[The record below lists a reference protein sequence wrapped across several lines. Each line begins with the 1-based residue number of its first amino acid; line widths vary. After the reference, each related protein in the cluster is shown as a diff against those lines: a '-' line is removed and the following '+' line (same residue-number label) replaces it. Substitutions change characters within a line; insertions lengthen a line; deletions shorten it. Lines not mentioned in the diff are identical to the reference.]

1 MPAESRIDAPVTPLV
16 LSENVQQSRPF
27 AAIDWKL
34 TIPCSPMPASR
45 APRTGCIVSA
55 RAVPAPIAAAAAR
68 ATTRAFVCIGPPRA
82 ELSSRASPRPV
93 AVPFR
98 SSYKPLKSA
107 MQAAFAEDERRLDQ
121 REVRERLR
129 KVAELAPGD
138 GVVLLGEEA
147 DVVAQVEQTLEEL
160 ARFLVAP
167 LERQHGGEP
176 ERTRKEDAFAAG
188 EAVD

>member
-1 MPAESRIDAPVTPLV
+1 MPAESRIDAAVTPFV
-16 LSENVQQSRPF
+16 LSEKVQQRRPF

-45 APRTGCIVSA
+45 APRTGCIVA

-68 ATTRAFVCIGPPRA
+68 ATTRAFVCIEPPRA

-98 SSYKPLKSA
+98 SSYKPLNSA
-107 MQAAFAEDERRLDQ
+107 MRAALAEDERRLDQ

-160 ARFLVAP
+160 AGFLVAP